1 METVLVSISTRFF
14 PLAFFHSFLSK
25 GSSLENYLN
34 WYVEFETQ
42 QLYPH
47 LGFGKS
53 WNVFFCGGFPL
64 KSITYFLNV
73 PSDWVMEYEFT
84 NPIQFVKNDKPFHG
98 IHAAFHIY
106 VQSYLIL
113 HIPWFQHASFLRR
126 SLECR
131 INFHTHE
138 SLFELWA
145 FQRSLFFRYLVESSL
160 THSLS
165 FSQDAPTQFSG

>member
-1 METVLVSISTRFF
+1 MIFHGNSSSFNFHKIFSTSFF
-14 PLAFFHSFLSK
+14 PLLPFKGVLSWK
-25 GSSLENYLN
+25 LSQLICRVWDPTTLSS
-34 WYVEFETQ
+34 
-42 QLYPH
+42 P
-47 LGFGKS
+47 GFWEKLKC
-53 WNVFFCGGFPL
+53 FFCGGFPL
-64 KSITYFLNV
+64 KSITYFLHV

-84 NPIQFVKNDKPFHG
+84 NPIQVVKNDKPFHG

-145 FQRSLFFRYLVESSL
+145 FQSSL
-160 THSLS
+160 Y
-165 FSQDAPTQFSG
+165 F